1 MRPFLAAFLLIFA
14 AASFTACSHYRL
26 GTEAPLAFTR
36 LYIAPVE
43 NAAGLPQA
51 TAIFSTQLREAFLRD
66 SRVVLVNDAAAA
78 DATLTVSL
86 ARLARAV
93 ATARPDDTGLARK
106 FELTLHAVYTLRSHA
121 SGTLFENR
129 PVEAMRQLFTTPT
142 PYVSESDQLQAE
154 YNLMPQLAQTLAD
167 RVAHTVLDVW

>member
-93 ATARPDDTGLARK
+93 ATATRPFALDHAATGQL
-106 FELTLHAVYTLRSHA
+106 LRHHQRRRVGCA
-121 SGTLFENR
+121 
-129 PVEAMRQLFTTPT
+129 
-142 PYVSESDQLQAE
+142 
-154 YNLMPQLAQTLAD
+154 AQTRLEAAPGD
-167 RVAHTVLDVW
+167 DP